1 METTYPTPSVNTPYK
16 LTYDEVTDRIDFIP
30 QTEADRMETKK
41 LSDRLNAVIKDTT
54 SESAIAAKTFSDNL
68 RAEIEKRFNSK
79 NC

>member
-16 LTYDEVTDRIDFIP
+16 LTYDEVTDRIDFVP
-30 QTEADRMETKK
+30 QTEADLIETKK

-68 RAEIEKRFNSK
+68 RAEIEMRIGSK
-79 NC
+79 KC

>member
-1 METTYPTPSVNTPYK
+1 MENTYSTPSANSPYK
-16 LTYDEVTDRIDFIP
+16 ITYDEVTDRIDFVP

-54 SESAIAAKTFSDNL
+54 SESAIAAKSFSDTL
-68 RAEIEKRFNSK
+68 RAEIEKRIASK